1 MAKVTI
7 RGKEFP
13 LCLTVAALDQINEKC
28 GSLSELQNFVTGDG
42 NVSRAYYNVAWLLT
56 LLIEEGEKNR
66 QVCALFD
73 GKQTES
79 VQLPT
84 YEQLCGMSTIYTMM
98 RYRNICLEAISE
110 SMHQDIE
117 ASYPKNVE
125 SAELE

>member
-28 GSLSELQNFVTGDG
+28 GGLSELPNFLIGDG
-42 NVSRAYYNVAWLLT
+42 DVSRAYRNTAWLLT

-73 GKQTES
+73 GNQTES
-79 VQLPT
+79 VELPT
-84 YEQLCGMSTIYTMM
+84 YEQICVMSTIYTMM

-117 ASYPKNVE
+117 ASYPKNAE
-125 SAELE
+125 NAELE